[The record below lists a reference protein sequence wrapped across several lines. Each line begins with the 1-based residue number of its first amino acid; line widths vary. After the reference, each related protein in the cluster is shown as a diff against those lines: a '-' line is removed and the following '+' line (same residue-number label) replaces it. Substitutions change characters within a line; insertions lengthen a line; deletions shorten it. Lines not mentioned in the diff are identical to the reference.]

1 MYYGFPEE
9 NQDRI
14 NALNGDVLYIH
25 GTQGASIAKEASQ
38 LFEQK
43 VKKTGNDIRVESYNT
58 VRAFANPFNPKFDKA
73 NAADAAAKSKVF
85 LSKALKQYLLCLS
98 ILHAFSMKDT

>member
-25 GTQGASIAKEASQ
+25 GTQGASIAKEAS
-38 LFEQK
+38 
-43 VKKTGNDIRVESYNT
+43 
-58 VRAFANPFNPKFDKA
+58 
-73 NAADAAAKSKVF
+73 
-85 LSKALKQYLLCLS
+85 
-98 ILHAFSMKDT
+98 